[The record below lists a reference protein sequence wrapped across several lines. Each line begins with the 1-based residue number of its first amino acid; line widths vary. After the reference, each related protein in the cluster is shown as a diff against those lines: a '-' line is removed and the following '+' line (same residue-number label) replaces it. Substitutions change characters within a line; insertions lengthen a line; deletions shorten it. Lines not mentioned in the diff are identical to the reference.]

1 MDNAVSI
8 RPSGLAQVAY
18 GKAAG
23 LAGPAQP
30 GSESRTEAVS
40 FSEVLEKSAADAVE
54 TVRAGDATAVAG
66 IVGEASAQDVVE
78 ATMAME
84 SVVRISV
91 AVRDKLI
98 EAYQEVM
105 RMPI

>member
-1 MDNAVSI
+1 MENSVSI
-8 RPSGLAQVAY
+8 RPNGLAHVAY
-18 GKAAG
+18 GKA
-23 LAGPAQP
+23 
-30 GSESRTEAVS
+30 SELLGHPQSDAARPTETAS
-40 FSEVLEKSAADAVE
+40 FSEVLEKSAAETVA

-66 IVGEASAQDVVE
+66 IVGEASLQDVVE

-84 SVVRISV
+84 SVIRISV
-91 AVRDKLI
+91 AVRDKLV